1 MKTKQLPNDFRDWI
15 SSRTFVI
22 GVQGAVAPGLHTDG
36 GDDVGGGSELDLTL
50 TRGQGYVALSTV
62 ASVIFIRPGP

>member
-22 GVQGAVAPGLHTDG
+22 GVQGAVEPGSHTDG
-36 GDDVGGGSELDLTL
+36 GDDGDGGSELDLRL
-50 TRGQGYVALSTV
+50 TRGQGYMATSTV
-62 ASVIFIRPGP
+62 ASVIFIFPGP